1 MIKAKVAS
9 FIALATED
17 LEVARKLMADH
28 PRHCAFH
35 IEQAA
40 EKLLK
45 AVLTAEGIQFPTTHH
60 QLGMLAGLLPMD
72 HIWRPDL
79 IAFDEFSSY
88 ATKVRYPTPGGGM
101 PLEPEEDE
109 LESGWNSVSLLVDE
123 IRDWCDERLNRSPA
137 PGRR

>member
-1 MIKAKVAS
+1 
-9 FIALATED
+9 
-17 LEVARKLMADH
+17 
-28 PRHCAFH
+28 
-35 IEQAA
+35 
-40 EKLLK
+40 
-45 AVLTAEGIQFPTTHH
+45 
-60 QLGMLAGLLPMD
+60 MLAGLLPMD

-123 IRDWCDERLNRSPA
+123 IRDWCDERLDRSPA